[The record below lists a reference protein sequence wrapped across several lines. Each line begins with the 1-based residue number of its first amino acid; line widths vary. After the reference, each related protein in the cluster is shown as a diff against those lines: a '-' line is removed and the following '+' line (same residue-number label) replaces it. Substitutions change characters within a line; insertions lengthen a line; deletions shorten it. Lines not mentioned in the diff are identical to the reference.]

1 MFHVQNV
8 EWKSYPRVSSL
19 CEREAWLKQ
28 YLMGKFKEIGRDHH
42 NTKKKTRKMQYNW
55 KIHKL
60 PFKCKL
66 LRIYQLYSIRG
77 DFLLNQEY
85 STFKLQC
92 NWILRMNVIQ
102 KIKMM
107 RQCPFVHFCE
117 RKANQWQ
124 QQHLNEMLNF
134 SVLLKIIPAWKFLT
148 AVSIFHLFCIFSYS
162 LQLLLTSLFV
172 TFSLGYSTTR
182 RANFN
187 KLPTDNVNVSESSQ
201 WFDSLSLS
209 LSQSPIWR

>member
-1 MFHVQNV
+1 M
-8 EWKSYPRVSSL
+8 
-19 CEREAWLKQ
+19 
-28 YLMGKFKEIGRDHH
+28 
-42 NTKKKTRKMQYNW
+42 
-55 KIHKL
+55 
-60 PFKCKL
+60 
-66 LRIYQLYSIRG
+66 G

-102 KIKMM
+102 KIKTM

-124 QQHLNEMLNF
+124 QQHLNEMLNV

-172 TFSLGYSTTR
+172 TLSLGYSTTR

-209 LSQSPIWR
+209 LAPNPRSEDRRPLAERINANGYISVANKNQIKHQSEITARILMKKFWSLTLF